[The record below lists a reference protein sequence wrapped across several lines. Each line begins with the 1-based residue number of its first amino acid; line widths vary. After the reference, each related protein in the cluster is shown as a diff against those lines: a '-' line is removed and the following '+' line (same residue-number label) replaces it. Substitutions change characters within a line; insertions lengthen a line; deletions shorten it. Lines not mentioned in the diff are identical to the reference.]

1 MLERVGLGSC
11 GRRVGAVVLAL
22 VAVHGAATAGRP
34 MATDDAAV
42 AASGAC
48 DWESFVARVKAP
60 HSPSLQT
67 LSTQI
72 GCGWGGNTKL
82 SLALAQDSADG
93 DRAQRLS
100 FNVKRRLWGE
110 ADAPTGLVLT
120 AAASGL
126 KTRDSALRSENT
138 ALTLVWTASPLQDL
152 LLHVNLGGVR
162 HHLDR
167 QSALTWNLA
176 AEYSVGNGVDLMA
189 ETYGE
194 ERSKPWLGTALLWT
208 VRPQFSVDM
217 SWAQQTGPVRARA
230 VSVGCNLGF

>member
-1 MLERVGLGSC
+1 MFGPSGPGSG
-11 GRRVGAVVLAL
+11 GRPTAAVVLAL
-22 VAVHGAATAGRP
+22 LAAHSMATAGRP

-42 AASGAC
+42 AAPGAC
-48 DWESFVARVKAP
+48 DLESFVARVQVP
-60 HSPSLQT
+60 GSPSLQT
-67 LSTQI
+67 LSTQL

-82 SLALAQDSADG
+82 SVAVAQDSAEG

-120 AAASGL
+120 LAASGL
-126 KTRDSALRSENT
+126 KTRDSGFRSENT
-138 ALTLVWTASPLQDL
+138 AITLVWTASPVQDL
-152 LLHVNLGGVR
+152 LLHVNLGSVR

-176 AEYSVGNGVDLMA
+176 AEYSLGNGFDLMA

-194 ERSKPWLGTALLWT
+194 ERNKPWLGTALRWT
-208 VRPQFSVDM
+208 VKPQFSVDV
-217 SWAQQTGPVRARA
+217 SWARQTGPVKARA